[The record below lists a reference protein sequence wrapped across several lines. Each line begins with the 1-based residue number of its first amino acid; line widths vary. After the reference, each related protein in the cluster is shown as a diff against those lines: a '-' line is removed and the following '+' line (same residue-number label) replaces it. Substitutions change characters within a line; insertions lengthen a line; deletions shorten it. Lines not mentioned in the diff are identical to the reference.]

1 MQANYRPVRIWLAI
15 IALLIVATAVVGA
28 ATRLTGSGLSI
39 TEWNPIMGVLPPL
52 SDADWQAAFAKYREI
67 PQYAK
72 LNKGMSLAA
81 FQMIFWWEWSH
92 RLLARSIGAV
102 FFLPFLVFL
111 AKGMLPR
118 RLAPRLAAIFLL
130 GGLQGFVGWYMVKSG
145 LVDRVDVSPIRLA
158 LHLGM
163 ATLVL
168 ALVVWT
174 WADLAPP
181 RPGVRLST
189 LTRGQRLS
197 AWLLLALVY
206 VQVLLG
212 AIVAGLKAGRT
223 YNTWPLMDGQIIPDG
238 LWTMTPGWLNIFDNA
253 GLVQLNHRM
262 MAYVVVLLAL
272 FHAVSLL
279 RTADDERVR
288 RSATL
293 VAIALLAQMALGI
306 WTLLAWVPIHLGVA
320 HQLGALVVLML
331 TVWHTF
337 AMHRATRT

>member
-1 MQANYRPVRIWLAI
+1 MEANYRPVRIWLAI
-15 IALLIVATAVVGA
+15 VALMIVATAVVGA

-52 SDADWQAAFAKYREI
+52 SDADWQTAFAKYKEI
-67 PQYAK
+67 PQYTK
-72 LNKGMSLAA
+72 LNKGMSLEA
-81 FQMIFWWEWSH
+81 FKTIFWWEWGH
-92 RLLARSIGAV
+92 RLLARSIGGI
-102 FFLPFLVFL
+102 FLLPFLFFL

-118 RLAPRLAAIFLL
+118 RLAPRLVAIFLL

-174 WADLAPP
+174 WADLGPE

-189 LTRGQRLS
+189 VTRGQRFS

-212 AIVAGLKAGRT
+212 AIVAGLKAGLT
-223 YNTWPLMDGQIIPDG
+223 FNTWPLMDGHLIPGG
-238 LWTMTPGWLNIFDNA
+238 LWTMSPGWLNLFDNPA
-253 GLVQLNHRM
+253 LVQLNHRM
-262 MAYVVVLLAL
+262 MAYVVVLLAAI
-272 FHAVSLL
+272 HAVAVL

-288 RSATL
+288 SSAVIL
-293 VAIALLAQMALGI
+293 AVALLAQMALGI

-320 HQLGALVVLML
+320 HQLGALLVVTLA
-331 TVWHTF
+331 VWHTF
-337 AMHRATRT
+337 AMRRAA